1 MGKVSL
7 ERSLAWRKEKDKHFI
22 ITCNLTKIEDL
33 CLTVFIQWERGQP
46 WKKKTIMAHF
56 TGYALIES
64 GDYFI

>member
-1 MGKVSL
+1 MK
-7 ERSLAWRKEKDKHFI
+7 
-22 ITCNLTKIEDL
+22 TCNLTKNDDL

-46 WKKKTIMAHF
+46 WKKTIMAHF